1 MKYSVYR
8 RLKMWKREKATKR
21 KKSRFKKIER
31 VKRKGRNSLNSE
43 KIINRV
49 ELEEQV
55 VQKIMNIR
63 EEALGIDKTEINF
76 SRDDRKKS
84 GSQLIITDRNSKRV
98 RELPMIDVNLLN
110 KDRREI
116 RTVKAMFDTEA
127 KISLIENEFVEEL
140 G

>member
-1 MKYSVYR
+1 
-8 RLKMWKREKATKR
+8 MWKREKATKR

>member
-1 MKYSVYR
+1 MQYSVYR

-76 SRDDRKKS
+76 CRDDRKKS
-84 GSQLIITDRNSKRV
+84 GSQLIIKDRNSKRV

>member
-1 MKYSVYR
+1 MQYSVYR